1 MYQVEI
7 IRFNRQIYYKQH
19 KHEFDRPPTFKT
31 GGIYSFHLSLSILIK
46 NINLKTCI
54 TYAHRQK
61 ECLLAETLVYIWSY
75 DFFQA
80 PGEAEAQCAALV
92 KAGKVYATGT
102 EDMDALTF
110 GTTVL
115 LRNLTVAEARSAYIL
130 LKTKVTKNRHCCIF
144 LYFIIWCI
152 EKIICNEYYISASHG
167 FSFPAIGR
175 FGMSLISS
183 AICIKLDVGTK

>member
-1 MYQVEI
+1 MLT
-7 IRFNRQIYYKQH
+7 
-19 KHEFDRPPTFKT
+19 DRKNACQLR
-31 GGIYSFHLSLSILIK
+31 HLL
-46 NINLKTCI
+46 
-54 TYAHRQK
+54 
-61 ECLLAETLVYIWSY
+61 WSY

-183 AICIKLDVGTK
+183 AICIKLDVGTKLYIQLKVFHAQPHARKVNKQKNSLHLFDSQIIPEVCNLIG

>member
-1 MYQVEI
+1 MLT
-7 IRFNRQIYYKQH
+7 
-19 KHEFDRPPTFKT
+19 DRKNACQLR
-31 GGIYSFHLSLSILIK
+31 HLL
-46 NINLKTCI
+46 
-54 TYAHRQK
+54 
-61 ECLLAETLVYIWSY
+61 WSY

-115 LRNLTVAEARSAYIL
+115 LRNLTVAEARSPYIL
-130 LKTKVTKNRHCCIF
+130 LKTKVTKNMHCCIF

-183 AICIKLDVGTK
+183 AICIKLDVGSK